1 MVVRLVASTNLV
13 ETIAMEV
20 EALDGRVVEQRL
32 GQHCTTTR
40 ADSIAAENQV
50 LDRTLGMLEQVG
62 QHEDG

>member
-1 MVVRLVASTNLV
+1 MD
-13 ETIAMEV
+13 V